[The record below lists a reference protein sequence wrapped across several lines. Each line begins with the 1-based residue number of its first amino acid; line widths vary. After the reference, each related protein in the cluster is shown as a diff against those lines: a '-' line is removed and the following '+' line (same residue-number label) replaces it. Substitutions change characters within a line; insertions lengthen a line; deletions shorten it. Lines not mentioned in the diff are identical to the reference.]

1 MMKVTMRTS
10 REDIVKALGVNAKL
24 IQRADKNVYDQMV
37 YTSKALKKDE
47 KSVTKK
53 DLSDLLKEVMRVLG
67 DKFIDPFVVPANA
80 EEKKPVK
87 AETTAPAKKT
97 PAKKESS
104 LKTAKKTK
112 ETPQTA
118 PVVKQEAPKTAEP
131 VKKDTLKESPKYLA
145 QGNDFPNSLTIEGET
160 YWKASDLQ
168 DMKSIYKALE
178 DNTELVFAFYWNRRQ
193 IVQFRY
199 FDEQLPCPK
208 SFPDNL
214 DLCTLI
220 YASDA
225 FKVAYAVSMY
235 TEVNYRILP
244 VEVPTFEDSG
254 VRISNGIEYEIY
266 RKIPKELLEKW
277 KAEREARH
285 TPGTVV
291 KSKKGD
297 TIGVIADKKE
307 SKKLTGTPKKMPE
320 AVPAGTVDEKETVH
334 RKTKKT
340 ITKK

>member
-1 MMKVTMRTS
+1 MKLTFKTS
-10 REDIVKALGVNAKL
+10 REDIVKALGANANLVRKVN
-24 IQRADKNVYDQMV
+24 KNVYDQMV

-67 DKFIDPFVVPANA
+67 DKFIDPFVTPAVA
-80 EEKKPVK
+80 EEKKPVVK
-87 AETTAPAKKT
+87 ADTPAPVKKT
-97 PAKKESS
+97 TTKKESS
-104 LKTAKKTK
+104 LKTTKKTK
-112 ETPQTA
+112 EA
-118 PVVKQEAPKTAEP
+118 PVEKQEAPKTEP
-131 VKKDTLKESPKYLA
+131 AKKDDPKESPKYLA
-145 QGNDFPNSLTIEGET
+145 KGNDFPDSLTIEGET
-160 YWKASDLQ
+160 YQKASDLQ

-254 VRISNGIEYEIY
+254 VRISNGMEYEIY
-266 RKIPKELLEKW
+266 RKMPKEEK
-277 KAEREARH
+277 
-285 TPGTVV
+285 PV
-291 KSKKGD
+291 KKP
-297 TIGVIADKKE
+297 
-307 SKKLTGTPKKMPE
+307 TG
-320 AVPAGTVDEKETVH
+320 A
-334 RKTKKT
+334 KTKKT